1 MATVNSVNNV
11 DFRGDGTS
19 TQMYSGSAPAM
30 PVLPNTATAMEIAS
44 RINENMRKTFDR
56 LMSAV
61 DTWSQ
66 LRHCYEGPEQETVYA
81 AFNERLERI
90 SAIKL
95 AGEALFDAY
104 GMYDA
109 SMSSDIDGRRDSYT
123 EWAPGHVNECAAY
136 EPYIG
141 NWCRNQYGTAD
152 GLWLAMGTED
162 DEKMTVLGEMNRL
175 KEARSTRKYEVDQI
189 VFDINSHRDDLARSL
204 EDVDMEDL
212 SEIRFETRNE
222 ATTTVDSQEDVESLV
237 RESAALESLDLS
249 EGEIEQIAAEVWA
262 DRESF
267 QFGQFADDQGRNWVM
282 TAEGTMVGA
291 GSAMD
296 PRLNAAVM
304 RAIAEDPILGQKE
317 IDYPGLNGRDSI
329 TVEALVFGLNKG
341 NEKFTEWGVAQFTGE
356 NANILGLKVNS
367 AIIGAGLSVLSVGA
381 TAGDYKNSQA
391 MLYPLMSSTDLE
403 ERHGRAVRVE
413 GARAA
418 GTVVLGS
425 GLMFV
430 AAAAGAPTGGVGG
443 FIVAAVVDE
452 VTGRVVGWIVD
463 TVNEGQISATQDD
476 INEMSDEELEL
487 ADR

>member
-1 MATVNSVNNV
+1 MATVNSVSNV

-81 AFNERLERI
+81 AFNDRLERI
-90 SAIKL
+90 SALKL

-104 GMYDA
+104 AMYDA
-109 SMSSDIDGRRDSYT
+109 SLSSDIVGRRNSYT
-123 EWAPGHVNECAAY
+123 EWAPGHVSECAAY

-141 NWCRNQYGTAD
+141 QWCRNQYGTAH

-162 DEKMTVLGEMNRL
+162 DEKMAVLEEMNRL
-175 KEARSTRKYEVDQI
+175 KEARTARKFEVEQI
-189 VFDINSHRDDLARSL
+189 VFDFNGYRDDLARSL

-222 ATTTVDSQEDVESLV
+222 ATTTVESQEDVKSLM
-237 RESAALESLDLS
+237 RESAAFESLGLEDA
-249 EGEIEQIAAEVWA
+249 EIEQIAAEVWA
-262 DRESF
+262 DRGSF
-267 QFGQFADDQGRNWVM
+267 QIGQFTDDQGRHWVM
-282 TAEGTMVGA
+282 TAEGTMVRA

-296 PRLNAAVM
+296 PRLNATVM
-304 RAIAEDPILGQKE
+304 RTIAEDPILGRKE
-317 IDYPGLNGRDSI
+317 IEYPGMDGRDSM

-341 NEKFTEWGVAQFTGE
+341 NEAFTEWGVAQFTGE
-356 NANILGLKVNS
+356 NANILGMKVNS
-367 AIIGAGLSVLSVGA
+367 GIIGAGLSVLSIGA

-391 MLYPLMSSTDLE
+391 MLYPLMSSTDLD
-403 ERHGRAVRVE
+403 ERHGRAVVVE
-413 GARAA
+413 GARTA

-425 GLMFV
+425 GMMFV

-443 FIVAAVVDE
+443 FIVAAVVDD

-476 INEMSDEELEL
+476 INAMSDDELER
-487 ADR
+487 ADQ